1 LNEHPIVHWTENTL
15 HSEGPYLSYLAHG
28 LGHSLWRNPRG
39 RGQATATSQFKPS
52 KVTTTNLNTWILSV
66 QVWANMHWRLMN
78 YNLIH
83 LPSLTFNV
91 VQQLI
96 GSNGA
101 YLGGGGKGVVIIRAL
116 KGVQLTEPQ
125 NHYKKYI
132 IDIILLI
139 NFGLILDSFQLNFD
153 RSFYIIYLIYLS

>member
-1 LNEHPIVHWTENTL
+1 
-15 HSEGPYLSYLAHG
+15 
-28 LGHSLWRNPRG
+28 
-39 RGQATATSQFKPS
+39 
-52 KVTTTNLNTWILSV
+52 
-66 QVWANMHWRLMN
+66 MN